1 MIIWSINGL
10 VNGDQFAKGSSWN
23 GSVVGEK
30 TENLFDDRRVLR
42 CVIVDGRPLQVFQFS
57 TMIEPACRRNCS
69 KLSEQ
74 RVD

>member
-30 TENLFDDRRVLR
+30 TENLFDDRRVL
-42 CVIVDGRPLQVFQFS
+42 CVIVDELANFTGQFLEKS
-57 TMIEPACRRNCS
+57 
-69 KLSEQ
+69 
-74 RVD
+74 RVNRSS